1 LIALR
6 SSPDFGY
13 SAAEISVRLDCFIKQ
28 CCLIFFYARKL
39 LMSSTNHRVS
49 TDGRLDAV
57 FNALAHS
64 TRRALLA
71 RLAKRPAMITELA
84 EPFAM
89 SLPAVSRHIRVLEG
103 AGLVTRSVDGRM
115 HRCSLNPKPFKTIDG
130 WLLHYRQFWE
140 DNLAALARYVESG
153 QDL

>member
-1 LIALR
+1 M
-6 SSPDFGY
+6 SSP
-13 SAAEISVRLDCFIKQ
+13 S
-28 CCLIFFYARKL
+28 
-39 LMSSTNHRVS
+39 HRVS
-49 TDGRLDAV
+49 TVDRLDAV
-57 FNALAHS
+57 FHALGDR

-115 HRCSLNPKPFKTIDG
+115 HRCSLNPKPFKTIEE
-130 WLLHYRQFWE
+130 WLIHYRKFWE
-140 DNLAALARYVESG
+140 DNLAALAQYVESG
-153 QDL
+153 HDS

>member
-1 LIALR
+1 
-6 SSPDFGY
+6 
-13 SAAEISVRLDCFIKQ
+13 
-28 CCLIFFYARKL
+28 
-39 LMSSTNHRVS
+39 MSSVS
-49 TDGRLDAV
+49 RNISADDRLDAV
-57 FNALAHS
+57 FHALGDR

-84 EPFAM
+84 SPFAM

-115 HRCSLNPKPFKTIDG
+115 HRCSLNPKPFKTIEA
-130 WLLHYRQFWE
+130 WLSHYREFWE

-153 QDL
+153 HDS